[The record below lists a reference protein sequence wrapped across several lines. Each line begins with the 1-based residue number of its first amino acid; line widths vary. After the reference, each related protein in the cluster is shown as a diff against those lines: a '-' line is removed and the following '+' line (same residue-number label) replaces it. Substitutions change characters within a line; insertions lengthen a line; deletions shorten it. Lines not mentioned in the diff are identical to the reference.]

1 MLRQCFQVGTSHN
14 TINSWMVLML
24 HIRVGL
30 PFSLKQAIQWADDR
44 NACLSKDDYR
54 IWGGPQR
61 PASVQRFPIFAM

>member
-1 MLRQCFQVGTSHN
+1 
-14 TINSWMVLML
+14 ML
-24 HIRVGL
+24 HIGVGL
-30 PFSLKQAIQWADDR
+30 PLSLKQAIQWADDL